1 MRFATALLV
10 SSAAG
15 LSFAAHP
22 VAESITFG
30 YVSGPAETTVIAAPV
45 VAESSSSSAMMHV
58 ASSSSVSAMAHPP
71 MSSAAAAEA
80 TSAAAMTTAMGTY
93 TASMAAP
100 ASSGGPTTHTVTVGG
115 AAGLVYAPSQIVAAV
130 NDVVQFVF
138 MSQNHTVTEST
149 FALPCNKKAPDAPD
163 SGFLANPNN
172 TIVPAP
178 TWEYTVT
185 GTEPTWWYCK
195 QRTGTH
201 CGKGMVFAI
210 NPTVE
215 KSFDTF
221 KAAAIM
227 LNGTATTTSSAAA
240 ETTAVGTVTL
250 IASPTSQPTDAVA
263 TATGAAPIQT
273 GWNQGGAN
281 TCQCACL
288 CGVAAFPQG
297 DGVGAYGGFG
307 GSLPAPW

>member
-1 MRFATALLV
+1 MRFTTALLV

-15 LSFAAHP
+15 ISLAAHEA
-22 VAESITFG
+22 VTFAWA
-30 YVSGPAETTVIAAPV
+30 SPAETTVVPAMV
-45 VAESSSSSAMMHV
+45 ESSSSSSAMMHV
-58 ASSSSVSAMAHPP
+58 ASTSSAAMAHTA
-71 MSSAAAAEA
+71 MTSSAMAAEA
-80 TSAAAMTTAMGTY
+80 TSAAAMTTAIGAY

-100 ASSGGPTTHTVTVGG
+100 AASGGPATHTVTVGG
-115 AAGLVYAPSQIVAAV
+115 TAGLVYAPSQIVAAV

-149 FALPCNKKAPDAPD
+149 FALPCNKKAADAPD
-163 SGFLANPNN
+163 SGFMANPNN

-185 GTEPTWWYCK
+185 GTEATWWYCK

-215 KSFDTF
+215 KTFDTF

-227 LNGTATTTSSAAA
+227 LNGTAATTTASATAA
-240 ETTAVGTVTL
+240 ETTAAGTVTL
-250 IASPTSQPTDAVA
+250 IASTTSQLTDAVA
-263 TATGAAPIQT
+263 TATGGAAPIQT
-273 GWNQGGAN
+273 GWNEGGAS
-281 TCQCACL
+281 CQCACF

-297 DGVGAYGGFG
+297 DGIGAYGGYG